1 MYDKVVELFPKG
13 VQTIQFFGGEPLIAF
28 SDIKEFVLYVE
39 SKSKE
44 TGHLPI
50 FSMISN
56 GVLLTKEVIDFINEH
71 HIFLTISVDANK
83 EIHDMYRRDHNNCG
97 SYDRILH
104 NMEYIKQ
111 IEDKNFICTCES
123 TIGIGYLMNYKK
135 GDFDSYYESFREMGF
150 DSVATFVVDD
160 NTKITENFQKQIE
173 LFYKDMVD
181 YVFKQLLVYTEPKK
195 VPPFV
200 IDLINNIVTKRR
212 KRECRVG
219 KTTLFYT
226 AGGDLYPC
234 SMFYMMKRD
243 KLGNLY
249 KNYDNVKMNMHNLK
263 KVCRSDIDSCRSCF
277 CKNLCQE
284 WCEGS
289 SLLNTGKRDD
299 VIQTRCIVQR
309 SMTEQVLYNL
319 IKVKQD
325 PKQYKSFQKNLIETS
340 HYYSMTYL
348 SSTAAVR

>member
-1 MYDKVVELFPKG
+1 
-13 VQTIQFFGGEPLIAF
+13 
-28 SDIKEFVLYVE
+28 
-39 SKSKE
+39 
-44 TGHLPI
+44 
-50 FSMISN
+50 
-56 GVLLTKEVIDFINEH
+56 
-71 HIFLTISVDANK
+71 
-83 EIHDMYRRDHNNCG
+83 
-97 SYDRILH
+97 
-104 NMEYIKQ
+104 
-111 IEDKNFICTCES
+111 
-123 TIGIGYLMNYKK
+123 
-135 GDFDSYYESFREMGF
+135 
-150 DSVATFVVDD
+150 
-160 NTKITENFQKQIE
+160 
-173 LFYKDMVD
+173 
-181 YVFKQLLVYTEPKK
+181 
-195 VPPFV
+195 
-200 IDLINNIVTKRR
+200 
-212 KRECRVG
+212 
-219 KTTLFYT
+219 
-226 AGGDLYPC
+226 
-234 SMFYMMKRD
+234 MMKRD

>member
-135 GDFDSYYESFREMGF
+135 GDFDSYYESFVGICL
-150 DSVATFVVDD
+150 S
-160 NTKITENFQKQIE
+160 
-173 LFYKDMVD
+173 
-181 YVFKQLLVYTEPKK
+181 EPF
-195 VPPFV
+195 P
-200 IDLINNIVTKRR
+200 
-212 KRECRVG
+212 
-219 KTTLFYT
+219 
-226 AGGDLYPC
+226 
-234 SMFYMMKRD
+234 S
-243 KLGNLY
+243 
-249 KNYDNVKMNMHNLK
+249 
-263 KVCRSDIDSCRSCF
+263 
-277 CKNLCQE
+277 
-284 WCEGS
+284 
-289 SLLNTGKRDD
+289 
-299 VIQTRCIVQR
+299 
-309 SMTEQVLYNL
+309 
-319 IKVKQD
+319 
-325 PKQYKSFQKNLIETS
+325 
-340 HYYSMTYL
+340 
-348 SSTAAVR
+348 